1 MTAYKLFGIT
11 LGVALIGGALQ
22 AQDWSIE
29 TFLRAIETPAHD
41 VLMEGVQQPG
51 VTLVAFETDGCS
63 GGLSQAWRA
72 MSSTFPKF
80 AEAHQSRPPWEDCCV
95 THDRAYN
102 NAGGALEAAASFDAR
117 LAADTTLRSCV
128 TASAGDR
135 VEALSE
141 MYDLSA
147 AQIESAYAQIA
158 QTMFLVV
165 RFGGAPCTDLPW
177 RWGFGYPS
185 C

>member
-1 MTAYKLFGIT
+1 MTALKLFGIT

-29 TFLRAIETPAHD
+29 TLLRAIETPAHD
-41 VLMEGVQQPG
+41 ALMAGVQQPE
-51 VTLVAFETDGCS
+51 VTLVPFETDGCS
-63 GGLSQAWRA
+63 GGLSQAWRT

-95 THDRAYN
+95 THDRAYH
-102 NAGGALEAAASFDAR
+102 NAGGALDAGASFDAR
-117 LAADTTLRSCV
+117 LTADETLRSCV
-128 TASAGDR
+128 TSSAGDR
-135 VEALSE
+135 VADLSE
-141 MYDLSA
+141 LYDLSA
-147 AQIESAYAQIA
+147 VQVQSAYAGIA
-158 QTMFLVV
+158 QSMYLAV
-165 RFGGAPCTDLPW
+165 RFGGAPCTGLPW